1 MNIRAGIVGA
11 GRMGR
16 ERVRAARLLGAQIS
30 FVCDPDI
37 ERARILAADADARC
51 LRRTEDIDFGDID
64 ALFVCTPPAIRSN
77 IATAAVSAGV
87 ALFIEK
93 PVALDAAQAL
103 GLLDAV
109 RTTPVINAVGYMNR
123 YRSSVLSARRQAQH
137 SLPIAVAFQWLA
149 ARYRAQWWLDRSQSG
164 GPINEQCTHYI
175 DLCRFLLGEISDV
188 YAVSR
193 SLADTPDSEGT
204 AAITLR
210 FDSGLI
216 GTGLYSCEAS
226 QKQMA
231 FEVFFPD
238 RSVRMQGWDLR
249 LSDDSAAEDIF
260 LKELAAFF
268 QALTTGDPSFVLSDI
283 DSALKTQ
290 AVIDAIRRAMQSGRP
305 ERILN
310 PQEAVVCA

>member
-1 MNIRAGIVGA
+1 MNIRTGIIGA

-30 FVCDPDI
+30 FVCDPDV
-37 ERARILAADADARC
+37 ERAGMLAADADARPLSC
-51 LRRTEDIDFGDID
+51 LDDIDFGNID
-64 ALFVCTPPAIRSN
+64 VLFVCTPPAIRTD
-77 IATAAVSAGV
+77 IAAAAVSAGV

-93 PVALDAAQAL
+93 PVALDTTQAL

-109 RTTPVINAVGYMNR
+109 RANPVVNAVGYMNR
-123 YRSSVLSARRQAQH
+123 HRSSVLSARRQAHQ
-137 SLPIAVAFQWLA
+137 SSPIAVAFQWLA
-149 ARYRAQWWLDRSQSG
+149 ARYSVKWWLDRNQSG

-193 SLADTPDSEGT
+193 SLADTQDSEGT

-216 GTGLYSCEAS
+216 GTGLYSCEAF

-231 FEVFFPD
+231 FEIFFPD
-238 RSVRMQGWDLR
+238 RSMRMQGWDLR
-249 LSDDSAAEDIF
+249 LGNDSATEDIF
-260 LKELAAFF
+260 VKEVAAFF
-268 QALTTGDPSFVLSDI
+268 RAFKSGDSSLVLSDI

-290 AVIDAIRRAMQSGRP
+290 AVVDAIRRAMVSGRP
-305 ERILN
+305 ERVLS
-310 PQEAVVCA
+310 PKEAMVCA